1 MFNVL
6 ENLKIQTYL
15 NNQNFDADT
24 NDYLLKLK
32 FNELYTPE
40 EFMTIKNNVDKY
52 RTLDEA
58 NRKNPTAEVSKV
70 LQELSQDILYQ
81 TGQDASK
88 VQLAELN
95 TTQRL
100 DQIMMETPLRSKN
113 DLYVRPNYDDYKESS
128 NYIKCEVVGHDN
140 PYAYGIAANARM
152 CVTPDGTIITTKN
165 ALYMK

>member
-1 MFNVL
+1 MFNIL

-15 NNQNFDADT
+15 NNQNFDTDT
-24 NDYLLKLK
+24 NNYLLKLK

-40 EFMTIKNNVDKY
+40 EFMAIKNNVDKY

-88 VQLAELN
+88 IQL
-95 TTQRL
+95 RL

-128 NYIKCEVVGHDN
+128 NYIKCEVVGHDS

-165 ALYMK
+165 ALYRK

>member
-32 FNELYTPE
+32 FNELYTPD
-40 EFMTIKNNVDKY
+40 EFMAIKNNVDKY

-70 LQELSQDILYQ
+70 LQELSQDILY
-81 TGQDASK
+81 
-88 VQLAELN
+88 
-95 TTQRL
+95 
-100 DQIMMETPLRSKN
+100 PLRS
-113 DLYVRPNYDDYKESS
+113 DPCRAGLLFPLR
-128 NYIKCEVVGHDN
+128 
-140 PYAYGIAANARM
+140 R
-152 CVTPDGTIITTKN
+152 TP
-165 ALYMK
+165 

>member
-1 MFNVL
+1 MT
-6 ENLKIQTYL
+6 EKIKEARRLYL
-15 NNQNFDADT
+15 NGTIQKKDLQD
-24 NDYLLKLK
+24 
-32 FNELYTPE
+32 LYTPE
-40 EFMTIKNNVDKY
+40 EFMAIKNNVDKY

-81 TGQDASK
+81 TGQDARK

>member
-32 FNELYTPE
+32 FNELYTPD
-40 EFMTIKNNVDKY
+40 EFMAIKNNVDKY

-88 VQLAELN
+88 IQLAELN

-113 DLYVRPNYDDYKESS
+113 DLYVRPNYDDYKEGS